1 MDEVIGKHR
10 VKMAGIV
17 IEAEPG
23 KKIIWQ
29 LKQLIRLP
37 IWLSLELEDD
47 KEGVVVTHT
56 IRAGFEGIGRVLDIF
71 LQIYFSDEFRR
82 AMDEHIKTEFPKL
95 RDMLHQQNQ

>member
-1 MDEVIGKHR
+1 MEIFNFLINPTDSEYQSWWTGTNLELHLLKHDPNNIGNIVYMDEFIGKHR

-29 LKQLIRLP
+29 LRKLIRLP

-47 KEGVVVTHT
+47 KETHYQSW
-56 IRAGFEGIGRVLDIF
+56 F
-71 LQIYFSDEFRR
+71 
-82 AMDEHIKTEFPKL
+82 
-95 RDMLHQQNQ
+95 